1 MLPRGPLY
9 AVVDTVLGRESL
21 MTKNIYQKA
30 MVLETNREVD
40 EVCIFY
46 QFEKQETEWE
56 NITKIDC

>member
-1 MLPRGPLY
+1 MLPQGPLY

>member
-1 MLPRGPLY
+1 MLPQGPLY

-30 MVLETNREVD
+30 MVLETNKEVD